1 MNDFPL
7 PEKDDPN
14 MTTMKDVAKAAGVSI
29 ATVSRVLAGNVPVT
43 ESTQKKVYAAMEELQ
58 YHSSTLQHA
67 PGKKNLSLVAVCVQ
81 DLSDP
86 CCMDVL
92 RGVEDVLSIS
102 GYLPLLFNVDH
113 DRACCQELLET
124 LPALRACGVVFIGCG
139 AMLSEQEQLPDL
151 PLVLV
156 GEGTLPENGQQAV
169 VCLDAAAAGALAAR
183 TLRETGKSRF
193 LYLCGG
199 EELPGQEEDTVY
211 GSFCQVLEEKGT
223 QAEYLSLTHRQAWE
237 RLETLLGTPEA
248 PECLMIRDGLTAAT
262 VMQLLHKLGRRVPE
276 EVSVLCLENS
286 TLATLTAPPLSVA
299 APSGYQMGMVG
310 AQSLVHHL
318 EDEETLPPRVEVE
331 PKLVKRGSLQ

>member
-1 MNDFPL
+1 MIIIEKTVNWGKKVNDFPL

-124 LPALRACGVVFIGCG
+124 LPAGPAAWC
-139 AMLSEQEQLPDL
+139 LSA
-151 PLVLV
+151 V
-156 GEGTLPENGQQAV
+156 GP
-169 VCLDAAAAGALAAR
+169 CSRSRSSCR
-183 TLRETGKSRF
+183 TCHWF
-193 LYLCGG
+193 
-199 EELPGQEEDTVY
+199 
-211 GSFCQVLEEKGT
+211 
-223 QAEYLSLTHRQAWE
+223 
-237 RLETLLGTPEA
+237 
-248 PECLMIRDGLTAAT
+248 
-262 VMQLLHKLGRRVPE
+262 
-276 EVSVLCLENS
+276 
-286 TLATLTAPPLSVA
+286 
-299 APSGYQMGMVG
+299 
-310 AQSLVHHL
+310 
-318 EDEETLPPRVEVE
+318 
-331 PKLVKRGSLQ
+331 